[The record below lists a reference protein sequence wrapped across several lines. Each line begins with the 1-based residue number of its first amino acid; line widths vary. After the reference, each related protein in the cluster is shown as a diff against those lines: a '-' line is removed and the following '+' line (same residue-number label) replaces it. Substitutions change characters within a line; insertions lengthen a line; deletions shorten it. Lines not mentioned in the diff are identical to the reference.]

1 MEKDKKIYEATIL
14 GTVVSKSNSYRVG
27 MKKGAG
33 KYIPIMTK
41 SYKLR
46 EYEMM
51 FRKCLPSVFHKVV
64 IEKRFRLEMDVY
76 FTRNANDLDNTPKV
90 VLDCLQHVGFIT
102 NDNLCFEIV
111 LRKHL
116 APDAKIN
123 FKISEL

>member
-1 MEKDKKIYEATIL
+1 MENKKPIYEATIK
-14 GTVVSKSNSYRVG
+14 GTVVSKSNSYRAG
-27 MKKGAG
+27 MKKGIG
-33 KYIPIMTK
+33 KYTPIIIK

-51 FRKCLPSVFHKVV
+51 FKKCLPSVFHRVV
-64 IEKRFRLEMDVY
+64 IEKRFKLEMDVY
-76 FTRNANDLDNTPKV
+76 FVRNANDLDNTPKV
-90 VLDCLQHVGFIT
+90 VLDCLQKTGFIK

-116 APDAKIN
+116 AKDAKIN